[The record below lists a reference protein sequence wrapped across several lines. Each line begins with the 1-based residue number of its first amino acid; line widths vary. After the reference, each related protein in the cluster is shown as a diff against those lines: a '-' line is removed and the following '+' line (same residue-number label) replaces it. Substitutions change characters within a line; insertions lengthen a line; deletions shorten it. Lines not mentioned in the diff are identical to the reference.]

1 MDAKEVAA
9 VVSKLEGQC
18 PLVVPGGAM
27 ICPRCGQESEFI
39 DPLSIVPKY
48 AVWLTSVRKCPN
60 CYHVFALLT
69 DAAGQFLSLY
79 AHLTATAAMGAG

>member
-1 MDAKEVAA
+1 MSDAREIAA
-9 VVSKLEGQC
+9 AVSKLEGEC
-18 PLVVPGGAM
+18 PLVALEGAM
-27 ICPRCGQESEFI
+27 ICPRCGQESEFM

-69 DAAGQFLSLY
+69 DAATQLLSLY
-79 AHLTATAAMGAG
+79 AHLE